1 LTISGRTAKVLP
13 IVVALFRRYLV
24 LKVSLIVLV
33 AVVLGFSISAVVS
46 ARMQIKTMDRLHR
59 NSASFLAKG
68 IAAGVRNA
76 MLTGNGIAVREL
88 LADTKTRITHA
99 DVKIFTHEGEEVFGP
114 RAEAPPPSEIDP
126 TVKSALAKAKFHM
139 DPDGRS
145 LYPLKNEKRC
155 VSCHDE
161 GETRGILR
169 IQMEG
174 ATVTLDGEPAARHAL
189 SSITKEG
196 FIQVMTAKQDDSLD
210 DYFEE
215 MANRTPGLDS
225 IAVYDTDGEVFF
237 GDQEL
242 PLKPEEVAKALQPG
256 EPFEFL
262 RDGIHYRLYPLE
274 NEPRCQGCHDDGEPM
289 RGALAVG
296 LTPEDFE
303 HCHTVF
309 QAASTSLGHVMMS
322 GLGRLGVGFLNH
334 VAETGVA
341 AGLTLH
347 DPEGRLV
354 HDAFAEPDIPPRV
367 QEAMST
373 QKEVIHTVFDGGH
386 ESMVFIDP
394 MLNEMQCQTCHGTDN
409 EVRGAISI
417 TLDTS
422 QAARERAALTQ
433 QSIVYASGTVLLVV
447 LLLVFGLRMT
457 VILPVRTI
465 GTAADQI
472 GEGDLNVHIPVG
484 SDDEVGRL
492 AERINDMVSG
502 LRQKLE
508 LSKFVSRATIDQV
521 ESSDGTVHREGER
534 RQLTVL
540 FSDIRGFTAFSE
552 TREPEEVVAMLNAYL
567 QVQSEVVIA
576 HGGDIDKFV
585 GDELMA
591 RFSGEG
597 HASRA
602 TLAAVEMV
610 EAVAELNQT
619 RGLAAD
625 DHIHIGVGINSG
637 EMILGAMGS
646 EQRMDFTV
654 IGDAVNLGARL
665 CSVAARGE
673 VVTSLVSRELAND
686 LTEISFESREPV
698 KVKGKSEPIEI
709 FEVTRSERA

>member
-1 LTISGRTAKVLP
+1 MTSSSQTAKVIH
-13 IVVALFRRYLV
+13 IVVGLFRRYLV
-24 LKVSLIVLV
+24 VKVSLIVLV

-59 NSASFLAKG
+59 KSASFLAKG
-68 IAAGVRNA
+68 IAAGVRSA

-88 LADTKTRITHA
+88 LADTKVRITHA
-99 DVKIFTHEGEEVFGP
+99 DVKIFTHEGAEVFGP
-114 RAEAPPPSEIDP
+114 REAAPSPDTIDP
-126 TVKSALAKAKFHM
+126 TVKKTIATAKFHM

-155 VSCHDE
+155 VSCHDD
-161 GETRGILR
+161 GDTRGVLR

-174 ATVTLDGEPAARHAL
+174 ATVTLDGAPEARHAL
-189 SSITKEG
+189 ASITREG
-196 FIQVMTAKQDDSLD
+196 FIQVMTAKREDSLD

-215 MANRTPGLDS
+215 MAKRTPGLDS
-225 IAVYDTDGEVFF
+225 IAVYDTTGEVFF
-237 GDQEL
+237 GSQEL
-242 PLKPEEVAKALQPG
+242 PLEPEEIARALQPG
-256 EPFEFL
+256 EPNEIL
-262 RDGIHYRLYPLE
+262 RDGVHYRLYPLE

-296 LTPEDFE
+296 LIPDNFE

-309 QAASTSLGHVMMS
+309 QAAATSLGHVMMS
-322 GLGRLGVGFLNH
+322 GLGRLGVGFLDH
-334 VAETGVA
+334 VADTGVA

-347 DPEGRLV
+347 DPKGRLI
-354 HDAFAEPDIPPRV
+354 HDAFAKPEMPLRV
-367 QEAMST
+367 KEAMAT
-373 QKEVIHTVFDGGH
+373 QKEVIHTFSDGEN

-394 MLNEMQCQTCHGTDN
+394 MLNEKQCQTCHGTEND
-409 EVRGAISI
+409 VRGAISI

-422 QAARERAALTQ
+422 EAAHERAALTQ

-457 VILPVRTI
+457 VLVPVRTI

-472 GEGDLNVHIPVG
+472 GDGDLNVHIPVG

-492 AERINDMVSG
+492 ADRINEMVSG

-521 ESSDGTVHREGER
+521 ESSDGAVHREGER

-597 HASRA
+597 HATRA
-602 TLAAVEMV
+602 TLAAVEMIEV
-610 EAVAELNQT
+610 VAKLNET
-619 RGLAAD
+619 RGLAEDA
-625 DHIHIGVGINSG
+625 HIHIGVGINSG

-665 CSVAARGE
+665 CSVASPGE
-673 VVTSLVSRELAND
+673 VVTGQVSREMVGELAD
-686 LTEISFESREPV
+686 IEFQAREPV
-698 KVKGKSEPIEI
+698 KVKGKSEPIDI
-709 FEVTRSERA
+709 FVVTRRGSA

>member
-1 LTISGRTAKVLP
+1 MVK
-13 IVVALFRRYLV
+13 LFRRYLV
-24 LKVSLIVLV
+24 VKVALIVLV
-33 AVVLGFSISAVVS
+33 AVVLGFSVSAAVS
-46 ARMQIKTMDRLHR
+46 ARMQLKTMDRLHR
-59 NSASFLAKG
+59 NSASLLAKG

-88 LADTKTRITHA
+88 LADTKERIQHA

-114 RAEAPPPSEIDP
+114 KEEAPAPDEIDP
-126 TVKSALAKAKFHM
+126 TVKKTLDLAKFHM

-155 VSCHDE
+155 VSCHDN
-161 GETRGILR
+161 GATRGVLR

-174 ATVTLDGEPAARHAL
+174 AKVTLDGTPEARHAL
-189 SSITKEG
+189 SRITKEG
-196 FIQVMTAKQDDSLD
+196 FIQVMTAKHDDALD

-215 MANRTPGLDS
+215 LAERTPGLTGV
-225 IAVYDTDGEVFF
+225 AVYDTEGEVFF

-242 PLKPEEVAKALQPG
+242 PLTAEEVARALKPG
-256 EPFEFL
+256 EPIEL
-262 RDGIHYRLYPLE
+262 VRDDVFYRLYPLE
-274 NEPRCQGCHDDGEPM
+274 NEPRCQGCHEDGEPM
-289 RGALAVG
+289 RGAIAMG
-296 LTPEDFE
+296 LVPDDFE

-322 GLGRLGVGFLNH
+322 GLGRLGVGFLNQ
-334 VAETGVA
+334 VAKSVVA
-341 AGLTLH
+341 SGLTLH
-347 DPEGRLV
+347 DPDGRLV
-354 HDAFAEPDIPPRV
+354 HDAFAEPEVPPQV
-367 QEAMST
+367 QKAMAT
-373 QKEVIHTVFDGGH
+373 QTEVVHTVANGED

-394 MLNEMQCQTCHGTDN
+394 MLNEPQCQTCHGMDN
-409 EVRGAISI
+409 EVRGAIAI
-417 TLDTS
+417 TLNTS
-422 QAARERAALTQ
+422 QAAREREALTE
-433 QSIVYASGTVLLVV
+433 QSVMYASGTVFLVA
-447 LLLVFGLRMT
+447 LLLVFWLRMT

-472 GEGDLNVHIPVG
+472 GNGDLDVRVNVG

-492 AERINDMVSG
+492 ADRINDMVAG
-502 LRQKLE
+502 LRQKIE
-508 LSKFVSRATIDQV
+508 LSKFVSQATVDQV
-521 ESSDGTVHREGER
+521 ESSGGTVHREGER

-552 TREPEEVVAMLNAYL
+552 TREPEEVVAMLNSYL

-576 HGGDIDKFV
+576 RGGDIDKFV

-591 RFSGEG
+591 RFSGPD
-597 HASRA
+597 HAGRA

-610 EAVAELNQT
+610 EAVARLNDEQ
-619 RGLAAD
+619 GLSGD
-625 DHIHIGVGINSG
+625 ERIHIGVGLNSG

-673 VVTSLVSRELAND
+673 VITSKGSRD
-686 LTEISFESREPV
+686 LTEDDGSLIFEAREPV
-698 KVKGKSEPIEI
+698 QVKGKSEPIQI
-709 FEVTRSERA
+709 FEVTRRESA

>member
-1 LTISGRTAKVLP
+1 MVKV
-13 IVVALFRRYLV
+13 A
-24 LKVSLIVLV
+24 LIVLV

-59 NSASFLAKG
+59 NSASLLAKG

-88 LADTKTRITHA
+88 LADTKERITHA
-99 DVKIFTHEGEEVFGP
+99 DVKIFTHEGDEVFGP
-114 RAEAPPPSEIDP
+114 RLEAPPPSEIDP
-126 TVKSALAKAKFHM
+126 TVKKTLSKAKFHM

-161 GETRGILR
+161 GETRGVLR

-174 ATVTLDGEPAARHAL
+174 AAVTLDGEPEARHAL
-189 SSITKEG
+189 SSITREG
-196 FIQVMTAKQDDSLD
+196 FIQVMTAKRDESLD

-215 MANRTPGLDS
+215 LAERTPGLDG
-225 IAVYDTDGEVFF
+225 IAVYDTAGEVFF

-242 PLKPEEVAKALQPG
+242 PLKPEEIERALKPG
-256 EPFEFL
+256 EPFEL
-262 RDGIHYRLYPLE
+262 VRDEVHYRLYPLE

-296 LTPEDFE
+296 LIPDDFE

-322 GLGRLGVGFLNH
+322 GLGRLGVGFLDH

-354 HDAFAEPDIPPRV
+354 HDAFAEPEIPARV
-367 QEAMST
+367 KEAMST
-373 QKEVIHTVFDGGH
+373 QKEVIHTIAKEGH
-386 ESMVFIDP
+386 EAMVFIDP
-394 MLNEMQCQTCHGTDN
+394 MLNEKQCQTCHGTDN
-409 EVRGAISI
+409 DVRGAISI
-417 TLDTS
+417 TLDTRE
-422 QAARERAALTQ
+422 AARERAALTQ
-433 QSIVYASGTVLLVV
+433 QSIAYASGTVLLVV

-472 GEGDLNVHIPVG
+472 GDGDLDVRVPVG

-492 AERINDMVSG
+492 ADRINDMVAG
-502 LRQKLE
+502 LRQKIE
-508 LSKFVSRATIDQV
+508 LSKFVSKATVDQV

-591 RFSGEG
+591 RFSGEH
-597 HASRA
+597 HARRA
-602 TLAAVEMV
+602 TLAAVEMI
-610 EAVAELNQT
+610 EAVAQLNDERERT
-619 RGLAAD
+619 TGKR
-625 DHIHIGVGINSG
+625 IHIGIGINSG

-673 VVTSLVSRELAND
+673 VITSQFSRELAGD
-686 LTEISFESREPV
+686 MESLAFTPREAV
-698 KVKGKSEPIEI
+698 QVKGKSDPIEI
-709 FEVTRSERA
+709 FEVIRRERS

>member
-1 LTISGRTAKVLP
+1 MV
-13 IVVALFRRYLV
+13 
-24 LKVSLIVLV
+24 KVSLIVLV
-33 AVVLGFSISAVVS
+33 AVVLGFSISAVVG
-46 ARMQIKTMDRLHR
+46 AQMQIKTMDRLHR
-59 NSASFLAKG
+59 KSAEFLAKG

-88 LADTKTRITHA
+88 LADTKERITHA
-99 DVKIFTHEGEEVFGP
+99 SVKIFTHEGEEVFGP
-114 RAEAPPPSEIDP
+114 RAQAPPPSHVDP
-126 TVKSALAKAKFHM
+126 TVQKTLDKAKFHM
-139 DPDGRS
+139 DPEGRS
-145 LYPLKNEKRC
+145 LYPIKNEKRC
-155 VSCHDE
+155 VSCHDD
-161 GETRGILR
+161 GETRGVLR

-174 ATVTLDGEPAARHAL
+174 APLALDGEPAARRAL
-189 SSITKEG
+189 ASITREG

-215 MANRTPGLDS
+215 MAKRTPGLHS
-225 IAVYDTDGEVFF
+225 VAVYDTEGDVFF
-237 GDQEL
+237 GEQEL
-242 PLKPEEVAKALQPG
+242 PLEPDEIARALKPG
-256 EPFEFL
+256 EAIEIL
-262 RDGIHYRLYPLE
+262 RDGVHYQLYPLE

-296 LTPEDFE
+296 LIPDNFE

-322 GLGRLGVGFLNH
+322 GLGRLGVDFLNH

-354 HDAFAEPDIPPRV
+354 HDAFAEPVVPERV
-367 QEAMST
+367 KEAMST
-373 QKEVIHTVFDGGH
+373 QKPVIHTHLDDGV
-386 ESMVFIDP
+386 ESMVFVDP
-394 MLNEMQCQTCHGTDN
+394 MLNEKQCQTCHGTDN

-422 QAARERAALTQ
+422 QAARERHALTE
-433 QSIVYASGTVLLVV
+433 QSIAYASATVLLVV
-447 LLLVFGLRMT
+447 LLLFFGLHMT

-465 GTAADQI
+465 GSAADQI
-472 GEGDLNVHIPVG
+472 GDGDLDVLIPVG

-492 AERINDMVSG
+492 AERINDMVAG

-508 LSKFVSRATIDQV
+508 LSKFVSRATISQV
-521 ESSDGTVHREGER
+521 ESSDGAVHREGER

-552 TREPEEVVAMLNAYL
+552 TRKPEEVVAMLNAYL

-591 RFSGEG
+591 RFSGENHG
-597 HASRA
+597 ARA

-610 EAVAELNQT
+610 EAVAKLNEAG
-619 RGLAAD
+619 GLAED

-673 VVTSLVSRELAND
+673 VITSLVSRTLAKD
-686 LTEISFESREPV
+686 LTGLSFHVREPV
-698 KVKGKSEPIEI
+698 RVKGKSEPIEI
-709 FEVTRSERA
+709 FEVTRGERA